1 MSVNFAGSRAPF
13 PIAPG
18 AGDGVPLA
26 FRCVL
31 LLLAAFGLAAPA
43 RADGTVYRARGC
55 GDTIFVL
62 STNGFSVLQ
71 TDAGQGVKDGD
82 ELRGNVE
89 QIGHPILFDQTLG
102 RSVFALVA
110 ERHLTRSEVTERI
123 NARCRSAYGDVA
135 RSGYVSRAAGC
146 GNKIFVNTPQGYAV
160 MERISG
166 GVVADGDTLVGNFD
180 RPGRATMQDRQ
191 SGSSLVVFVE
201 DVYLSKSAVERRMT
215 ASCQRNR

>member
-1 MSVNFAGSRAPF
+1 LLEGRGRGPARGS
-13 PIAPG
+13 G
-18 AGDGVPLA
+18 TGVPKNLMCA
-26 FRCVL
+26 L
-31 LLLAAFGLAAPA
+31 LLFVALAGAAPA
-43 RADGTVYRARGC
+43 RADGTVYRAQGC
-55 GDTIFVL
+55 GDMIFV
-62 STNGFSVLQ
+62 SSSSGFSVLQ
-71 TDAGQGVKDGD
+71 TDAGQGIKDGD

-89 QIGHPILFDQTLG
+89 QIGHPTLFDQTLG
-102 RSVFALVA
+102 RSVFAIVA
-110 ERHLTRSEVTERI
+110 ERHLSRAEVTARI
-123 NARCRSAYGDVA
+123 AARCRSPSGDIT
-135 RSGYVSRAAGC
+135 RSAYVSRAAGC